1 MSDLRQAQVPVGE
14 SSAEP
19 TITPEQVAEFQ
30 RQQAERERQGDQ
42 AFLAEVQAFVAGRG
56 YQIIA
61 VPQLTPD
68 GRTVA
73 TWGVIRSRG

>member
-1 MSDLRQAQVPVGE
+1 MSDEQ
-14 SSAEP
+14 P

-30 RQQAERERQGDQ
+30 RQQAERERQEDQ
-42 AFLAEVQAFVAGRG
+42 AFLAQVQQFVEQRG
-56 YQIIA
+56 YQIMAI
-61 VPQLTPD
+61 PQLTPD